1 MTTSTTLTRRARIRH
16 SEDEWRELFLRFE
29 HGGQTREQFCADE
42 GLAVSTFSRWRQRIQ
57 AQGHANTKLPSDA
70 VFVAL
75 SSADAP
81 PDAVASPWDVE
92 LQLGAGV
99 FLRLRQP
106 PC

>member
-1 MTTSTTLTRRARIRH
+1 MTTSTTLTGRTRARR
-16 SEDEWRELFLRFE
+16 SEDEWRELFARFE

-57 AQGHANTKLPSDA
+57 AQGHANTKLPSEA

-81 PDAVASPWDVE
+81 HVVASQWDVE

>member
-29 HGGQTREQFCADE
+29 QGGQTREQFCADE
-42 GLAVSTFSRWRQRIQ
+42 GLAVSTFSRRRQRMR
-57 AQGHANTKLPSDA
+57 ALGHEDGKLSSEA

-81 PDAVASPWDVE
+81 HVVASPWDVE

>member
-1 MTTSTTLTRRARIRH
+1 MTTSTTLTGRARIRR
-16 SEDEWRELFLRFE
+16 SEDEWRELFARFE
-29 HGGQTREQFCADE
+29 HDGQTREQFCADE

-57 AQGHANTKLPSDA
+57 AQGHANTKLPSEA

-81 PDAVASPWDVE
+81 HVVASQWDVE

>member
-1 MTTSTTLTRRARIRH
+1 MTTSTTLTRRARIRR
-16 SEDEWRELFLRFE
+16 SEDEWRELFVRFE

-42 GLAVSTFSRWRQRIQ
+42 GLAVSTFSRCRQRMR
-57 AQGHANTKLPSDA
+57 ALGHEDGKLSSEA

-75 SSADAP
+75 SSAEA